1 MTDKISEHTLREIS
15 GELAL
20 YIEELTIT
28 DEERKIADEDCQRSE
43 EQSETFC
50 DIREEV
56 EGILHEYVQEYMES
70 NDKDNPNP
78 YIYKPREVNDD

>member
-43 EQSETFC
+43 EQSEIFC
-50 DIREEV
+50 NIRERV
-56 EGILHEYVQEYMES
+56 EDVLYEHIG
-70 NDKDNPNP
+70 
-78 YIYKPREVNDD
+78 VNDD